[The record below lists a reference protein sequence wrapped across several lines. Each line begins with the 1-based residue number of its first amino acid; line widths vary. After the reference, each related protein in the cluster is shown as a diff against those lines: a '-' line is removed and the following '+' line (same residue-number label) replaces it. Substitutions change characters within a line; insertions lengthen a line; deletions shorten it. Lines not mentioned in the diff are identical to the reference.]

1 MSLPQTLLSCLQI
14 HRDIA
19 DAVVRMSSAKELF
32 RQRRRERESTQ
43 VQSKRPDL
51 RKEQAS
57 TPEEPPPRKAKER
70 EGAAPPEESH
80 DEILRSIDPPVEP
93 APAQQPN
100 AELECVLV
108 VLPTVL
114 YRKGMPCRDAQAR
127 CMSGYRVAVPSLAR

>member
-1 MSLPQTLLSCLQI
+1 
-14 HRDIA
+14 
-19 DAVVRMSSAKELF
+19 MSSAKELF

-43 VQSKRPDL
+43 VQSKQPDL
-51 RKEQAS
+51 RKEQAP
-57 TPEEPPPRKAKER
+57 TPEEPPPKKANKR

-80 DEILRSIDPPVEP
+80 DEILRSIDPPAEP

-114 YRKGMPCRDAQAR
+114 YRKGMPCRDDQAR